1 MANFHQT
8 SQGVAVRYYLKA
20 ARAMGL
26 LGKRERN
33 FTNVFTDKKAN
44 NLSPFSH
51 QRIQMEQTEKEIQ
64 KYLFSLA
71 NHVKNKTV

>member
-1 MANFHQT
+1 
-8 SQGVAVRYYLKA
+8 
-20 ARAMGL
+20 MGL